1 MKIYDTTTYF
11 EEDLIMDLRFNILN
25 KFVDKFVVCEAKFTH
40 SGKKKNIKFNPNNF
54 KKFKHKI
61 IHIIVENDPVKK
73 NNITKNPSNHRTNS
87 IKRIEHQRNQISRA
101 LKNADPDDYV
111 IYSDNDEI
119 PYLNNINFRN
129 LKSKIILF
137 RQKLFY
143 YKFNLFYKKLDWY
156 GSKACKV
163 KDLKNIT
170 WRRNIKTKKYKPFRL
185 DTLFS
190 KTKYIDLKII
200 KEGGWHFT
208 NLKSPKDLLK
218 KYLNDE
224 MHAEFEINKM
234 NLSEIKNK
242 INKRVINYDHFAD
255 SKVSAR
261 QKQHNKFKL
270 TKVKINFVPDYI
282 KKNFSKYKNWLA

>member
-40 SGKKKNIKFNPNNF
+40 SGKKKKIKFNSNNF

-73 NNITKNPSNHRTNS
+73 NNITKNPLNHRTNS
-87 IKRIEHQRNQISRA
+87 IKRIEYQRNQISRA

-143 YKFNLFYKKLDWY
+143 YKFNLFYQKLDWY

-170 WRRNIKTKKYKPFRL
+170 WLRNIKTKKYKPFRL

-255 SKVSAR
+255 SKVSAH
-261 QKQHNKFKL
+261 QKQHNEFKL
-270 TKVKINFVPDYI
+270 TKVRINFLPDYI